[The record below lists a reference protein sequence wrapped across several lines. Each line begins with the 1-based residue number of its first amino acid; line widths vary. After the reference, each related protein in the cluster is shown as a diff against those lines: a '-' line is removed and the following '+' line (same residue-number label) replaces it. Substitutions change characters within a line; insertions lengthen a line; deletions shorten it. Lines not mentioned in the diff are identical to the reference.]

1 MCVFGFVVVLSR
13 GFAVEISRTE
23 GFVRRGPLSLEVSQI
38 VNRPLGKVQI
48 RTCRKWF
55 AVRDPRW
62 MKRLWCFSAAAGLHE
77 PHLNP
82 HLHSAGCCAPREQQH
97 PSLALLRTSPQ
108 CPLPRGTRGRAC
120 GAPVGSDSSPA
131 NWPSFHPFQPPKPR
145 SLPPLAHHQ
154 PCAVENRV
162 NDAAAAQQAA
172 DRHPRPHVRAN
183 GNRLNRTGKTAD
195 REREGTGRSKPGGVI
210 SCISV
215 SVTGG
220 AGAAGLP
227 FPYCL
232 IPSFLPTLIL
242 FWFLCSNIS
251 STRCTSKVLAKE
263 PSFLHTTHTT
273 LSLLSGCRY
282 PCTGRFCQ
290 SSAAGCLLLA

>member
-1 MCVFGFVVVLSR
+1 YGFVVVLSR
-13 GFAVEISRTE
+13 GFAVEISRTAD
-23 GFVRRGPLSLEVSQI
+23 FVRRGPLSLEVSQI

-48 RTCRKWF
+48 HTCRKWF

-62 MKRLWCFSAAAGLHE
+62 MKRLWCFSAAAELHE

-82 HLHSAGCCAPREQQH
+82 HLHSASCCAPREQQH

-120 GAPVGSDSSPA
+120 GSPVGSDSNSA

-145 SLPPLAHHQ
+145 SLPPLAHQ

-195 REREGTGRSKPGGVI
+195 RERERGDRTIQAGGYHFLYQ
-210 SCISV
+210 CISDWGGWSSRPPLPVLFNSKFPSDSYFVLVLVFKYIIYPLHFKSLGKRAKFPTQLTPHFLSCLVLAILAPVV
-215 SVTGG
+215 SANYQQQGV
-220 AGAAGLP
+220 
-227 FPYCL
+227 
-232 IPSFLPTLIL
+232 L
-242 FWFLCSNIS
+242 FWRS
-251 STRCTSKVLAKE
+251 
-263 PSFLHTTHTT
+263 
-273 LSLLSGCRY
+273 
-282 PCTGRFCQ
+282 
-290 SSAAGCLLLA
+290 